1 MLTGK
6 EDMCVYVY
14 ISRMD
19 GTKVDSYWCMEQ
31 KAHLNR
37 LVDGSITAL

>member
-19 GTKVDSYWCMEQ
+19 GTKVDDWCIEQ
-31 KAHLNR
+31 KH
-37 LVDGSITAL
+37 T